1 MSRAVL
7 LVNLGTPRS
16 PSAAD
21 VRRYLNEFLMDP
33 YVLAAP
39 WPVRRLIVSGF
50 ILPFRPKR
58 SAAAYA
64 SIWTDAGSP
73 LLRHTQLLGEAVG
86 ERCGLPCLVAM
97 RYGEPS
103 IAAALQRLEEAGCT
117 ELLLVP
123 LFPQHADSTRT
134 TAIEAVRKR
143 LPDGMELQVLPPFYG
158 RGDYVDCQVRLL
170 ERHLPAQWDHLLL
183 SCHGLPEQ
191 HLTKAD
197 PTGGHCLASADCCER
212 SSPAHATCYRH
223 QCYETAK
230 ALARRLGVALAGAG
244 EATASLRTD
253 QQPAGGEAPSGA
265 AVGTAGPAAAVQAEP
280 SLARGRVSVSFQS
293 RLGRLPW
300 LRPYTDQVLAELP
313 AQGVRRL
320 AVYCPS
326 FVADNLETLE
336 EIGIQGR
343 KTFLQ
348 AGGEALTLIP
358 CLNTAPDWVDA
369 LANWIA
375 AKPT

>member
-1 MSRAVL
+1 MGKQAVSRAVL

-16 PSAAD
+16 PSVAD

-33 YVLAAP
+33 YVLTAP

-64 SIWTDAGSP
+64 SIWTAQGSP
-73 LLRHTQLLGEAVG
+73 LLHHSERLAEAVG
-86 ERCGLPCLVAM
+86 AQTGLNCVAAM

-103 IAAALQRLEEAGCT
+103 IAAAIESLQAVGCS
-117 ELLLVP
+117 EVLLAP

-134 TAIEAVRKR
+134 TAIAAVRKR
-143 LPDGMELQVLPPFYG
+143 LPTGMRLQVLPPFYG
-158 RGDYVDCQVRLL
+158 REEYIDCQARLL
-170 ERHLPAQWDHLLL
+170 ERHLPADWDHLLL
-183 SCHGLPEQ
+183 SYHGLPEQ
-191 HLTKAD
+191 HLIKAD
-197 PTGGHCLASADCCER
+197 PTGGHCLAQEDCCER
-212 SSPAHATCYRH
+212 TSPAHATCYRH
-223 QCYETAK
+223 QCYETAR
-230 ALARRLGVALAGAG
+230 ALAARLGAALVRAG
-244 EATASLRTD
+244 EASGLAPGQLSL
-253 QQPAGGEAPSGA
+253 
-265 AVGTAGPAAAVQAEP
+265 
-280 SLARGRVSVSFQS
+280 SFQS

-313 AQGVRRL
+313 SRGVRRL

-343 KTFLQ
+343 ETFLQ
-348 AGGEALTLIP
+348 AGGESLTLIP
-358 CLNTAPDWVDA
+358 CLNAAPEWVQT
-369 LANWIA
+369 LAGLLQSCR
-375 AKPT
+375 PDG